1 MRNQTTLKETPVRT
15 DAPPPIE
22 LVELIRGGRVAQSI
36 NVAARLGV
44 ADQLADGPR
53 TAAEI
58 AELVGAHPR
67 ALHRLLR
74 LLADFGVFE
83 ELGERRF
90 ALTPLSEL
98 LRRDQEGSMRGL
110 VMMLEAPFIRD
121 AWTHLIEAVTSGN
134 AAFDHAH
141 GKQLFDYLREHPDD
155 AAVFDQ
161 AMVGASRQLV
171 ASILEVYD
179 FGEYRT
185 LVDVGGGNG
194 ALLAAILA
202 RNPGSRGVLFDLP
215 EVAARA
221 GGLLEAA
228 GVADRCEVIAGDF
241 FESVPRGGDAYV
253 LTQIIHDWDDG
264 AALRILQNCRAAM
277 ADDARL
283 LLGEA
288 VLPDGTEPSLAK
300 VIDIE
305 MLVIGGQERTEAE
318 YRELLERAGLRLTR
332 VVSSAGPHSVIE
344 AVPA

>member
-1 MRNQTTLKETPVRT
+1 
-15 DAPPPIE
+15 
-22 LVELIRGGRVAQSI
+22 
-36 NVAARLGV
+36 
-44 ADQLADGPR
+44 
-53 TAAEI
+53 
-58 AELVGAHPR
+58 
-67 ALHRLLR
+67 
-74 LLADFGVFE
+74 
-83 ELGERRF
+83 
-90 ALTPLSEL
+90 
-98 LRRDQEGSMRGL
+98 MRGL

-121 AWTHLIEAVTSGN
+121 AWTHLIEAVRSGD

-185 LVDVGGGNG
+185 VVDVGGGNG

-228 GVADRCEVIAGDF
+228 GVTDRCEVIAGDF

-253 LTQIIHDWDDG
+253 LTQIIHDWDDA

-283 LLGEA
+283 LGEA
-288 VLPDGTEPSLAK
+288 VLPDGTESSLAK

-305 MLVIGGQERTEAE
+305 MLVIGGQERTDAE

-332 VVSSAGPHSVIE
+332 VVPSAGPHSVIE

>member
-1 MRNQTTLKETPVRT
+1 
-15 DAPPPIE
+15 
-22 LVELIRGGRVAQSI
+22 VELIRGGRVAQSI

-53 TAAEI
+53 RAAEI
-58 AELVGAHPR
+58 AESVGAHPR

-90 ALTPLSEL
+90 ALTPLSERM
-98 LRRDQEGSMRGL
+98 RRDQEGSMRGL

-121 AWTHLIEAVTSGN
+121 AWTHLIEAVRSGD

-185 LVDVGGGNG
+185 VVDVGGGNG

-228 GVADRCEVIAGDF
+228 GVTDRCEVIAGDF

-253 LTQIIHDWDDG
+253 LTQIIHDWDDA

-283 LLGEA
+283 LGEA
-288 VLPDGTEPSLAK
+288 VLPDGTESSLAK

-332 VVSSAGPHSVIE
+332 VVPSAGPHSVIE